1 MNRIPSLHT
10 LFFASALLL
19 ACGCSSPEQPDVPD
33 VPDTSVPLSI
43 SVSTCTGTPVSRTI
57 VNETGTDAG
66 QVDHIGVFL
75 AAEDGYSSYAD
86 AAISSAVFN
95 LTSTPSDTWT
105 ASSPVNLQSKTASL
119 YAWYPAKD
127 KDGDP
132 QLATTA
138 DKDKATRTI
147 PIEVSATQTFDG
159 ASATACSQADY
170 LYGLDK
176 DKAAGTPAVIK
187 VNNATGNTSPTIYL
201 YHALSQVVFTIEYK
215 ATRLPDAE
223 YDYVKS
229 ISLSGGSFRAGTGTM
244 QLNDGTLAFTDA
256 SNATL
261 TFAIEQGK
269 DPQLPGNTGNPVPVA
284 YGLVAPNTPASNS
297 TPVTVNLVLGQKDDP
312 ANDRTL
318 SATTSTWFS
327 TPWEP
332 GKIYTYHLLLDKND
346 LTFESVGIGKWTP
359 QDKDETPMPPELGTR
374 LTILAEIAGGESTTP
389 ATRDV
394 TSPSDPNANVYDRS
408 TFIAKDKINVTCSR
422 DGKAI
427 ASAGYELKDGKW
439 TATETGKGL
448 GFLPAITCR
457 AEFPVGYSSIAQD
470 QSTPDA
476 FLKSN
481 LLRTR
486 EVPVSS
492 AKVSFTDENALKH
505 QNARLTL
512 SFRGTNA
519 LPKFSQLNVVGTGLR
534 TGGDAPEGITLLR
547 PVEDKY
553 TWCAVI
559 SPRAGQ
565 TTINVTVTDENG
577 VTYKATLPELTAVVE
592 NNNYTFTLKLQNNI
606 LVPVGGEI
614 TDWKPEVRYTGE
626 FNKPE

>member
-1 MNRIPSLHT
+1 MNRIPFLHT

-43 SVSTCTGTPVSRTI
+43 SVSTCTGTPISRTI
-57 VNETGTDAG
+57 VSETGTGAG

-95 LTSTPSDTWT
+95 LTSTSPETWT
-105 ASSPVNLQSKTASL
+105 ASRPVNLQSKTASL

-127 KDGDP
+127 KDSNP

-138 DKDKATRTI
+138 DEGKATRTI

-176 DKAAGTPAVIK
+176 DKAVGTPAVIK
-187 VNNATGNTSPTIYL
+187 VNNATGNTNPTIYL

-215 ATRLPDAE
+215 ATRLPDEE

-244 QLNDGTLAFTDA
+244 QLNDGTLAFTGADA
-256 SNATL
+256 NNATL
-261 TFAIEQGK
+261 KFSATK
-269 DPQLPGNTGNPVPVA
+269 DPQFPGNTGNPVAVA
-284 YGLVAPNTPASNS
+284 YGLVAPNSSNS
-297 TPVTVNLVLGQKDDP
+297 NAVTVNLVLGQKDDP
-312 ANDRTL
+312 TNDRTL
-318 SATTSTWFS
+318 SATTTTWFS

-346 LTFESVGIGKWTP
+346 LAFESVGIGEWTP
-359 QDKDETPMPPELGTR
+359 QDKGETPMPPVLGTR

-389 ATRDV
+389 ATREV
-394 TSPSDPNANVYDRS
+394 TSPSASNAYDRG
-408 TFIAKDKINVTCSR
+408 TFIAGDKINVICSR
-422 DGKAI
+422 AAATL

-439 TATETGKGL
+439 IATESGKEL

-457 AEFPVGYSSIAQD
+457 AEFPVGYSNIAQD

-492 AKVSFTDENALKH
+492 AKVSFTGEDNALKH

-512 SFRGTNA
+512 SFTGENA
-519 LPKFSQLNVVGTGLR
+519 LPAFSQLNVEGTGLR
-534 TGGDAPEGITLLR
+534 TGGTTSESITLLR
-547 PVEDKY
+547 PVENEY

-565 TTINVTVTDENG
+565 TTIDVTVTDKNG

-592 NNNYTFTLKLQNNI
+592 NNNYTFILKLQNNI

-614 TDWKPEVRYTGE
+614 TDWKPEVRYTGKFDE
-626 FNKPE
+626 NTTK

>member
-1 MNRIPSLHT
+1 MNRIPFLHT

-43 SVSTCTGTPVSRTI
+43 SVSTCTGTPISRSIVSA
-57 VNETGTDAG
+57 TGTGVG

-95 LTSTPSDTWT
+95 LTSTSPDWT
-105 ASSPVNLQSKTASL
+105 ASRPVNLQSKTASL
-119 YAWYPAKD
+119 YAWYPVKD
-127 KDGDP
+127 KDGNL

-170 LYGLDK
+170 LYGLDANK
-176 DKAAGTPAVIK
+176 TADVTPAVIK

-261 TFAIEQGK
+261 KFSATK
-269 DPQLPGNTGNPVPVA
+269 DPQLPGNTGNPVAVA
-284 YGLVAPNTPASNS
+284 YGLVAPGTPGSNS
-297 TPVTVNLVLGQKDDP
+297 APVTVNLVLGQKDDP
-312 ANDRTL
+312 TNDRTL
-318 SATTSTWFS
+318 SATTTTWFS

-346 LTFESVGIGKWTP
+346 LTFESVGIGDWTP
-359 QDKDETPMPPELGTR
+359 QDKGETPMPPELGTR

-408 TFIAKDKINVTCSR
+408 TFITGDKINVTCSR

-427 ASAGYELKDGKW
+427 AFAGYVLNESEW

-470 QSTPDA
+470 QSTPNA
-476 FLKSN
+476 FLQSN
-481 LLRTR
+481 LLRTP
-486 EVPVSS
+486 EVKVES
-492 AKVSFTDENALKH
+492 ATVSFTGNNVFTH

-512 SFRGTNA
+512 KFTGTNT
-519 LPKFSQLNVVGTGLR
+519 LPEFSQLNVVGTGLR
-534 TGGDAPEGITLLR
+534 GGTTSESITLLR
-547 PVEDKY
+547 PVENEY

-559 SPRAGQ
+559 SPRSEK
-565 TTINVTVTDENG
+565 TTINVTVTDKNG
-577 VTYKATLPELTAVVE
+577 VTYKATLSLEKVE
-592 NNNYTFTLKLQNNI
+592 GNNHYTFTLKLQNNI

-614 TDWKPEVRYTGE
+614 TDWDPEVRYTGE
-626 FNKPE
+626 FDKNTTK